1 MYRLNLCVI
10 RKGVFL
16 LDLKMFIEVI
26 TPLFTLVLGA
36 FLFYDA
42 KKRKEIASAKKA
54 EAENITTYANEW
66 KELYEK
72 KESKVEQ
79 LNEKIDELYSKLNE
93 YRGKIRDLKDER
105 AELRMEIMKLTY
117 HRCDVKGCDKRQ
129 PPSEVMN

>member
-1 MYRLNLCVI
+1 MDLSVI
-10 RKGVFL
+10 LEYVTPIMTL
-16 LDLKMFIEVI
+16 L
-26 TPLFTLVLGA
+26 LGS

-42 KKRKEIASAKKA
+42 KKRKEMAAAKKA
-54 EAENITTYANEW
+54 EAENITSYANEW

-72 KESKVEQ
+72 KEAKVDQ
-79 LNEKIDELYSKLNE
+79 LNGKIDELYAKLNE